1 MLSFLFTLNK
11 SILFKACAQI
21 VVFYI
26 VTLLSYS
33 KQAKW
38 FILLFKPHLH
48 MELGNRATFKIKK
61 YVKKEAEDMSLD
73 TTLVC

>member
-1 MLSFLFTLNK
+1 
-11 SILFKACAQI
+11 
-21 VVFYI
+21 
-26 VTLLSYS
+26 
-33 KQAKW
+33 
-38 FILLFKPHLH
+38 